1 MSGLRI
7 VLSVLFIYLFVL
19 QVQVALKNIDA
30 WEFDIIDMEA
40 VSKSRWERFG
50 HRNVVC
56 VCGCSDVWT

>member
-40 VSKSRWERFG
+40 VSKSR
-50 HRNVVC
+50 
-56 VCGCSDVWT
+56 